1 MGAAIRA
8 AARGQG
14 IGERFL
20 RDAGSTFSDARI
32 GLGLSQAHVAR
43 SSEIS
48 RTRYGR
54 IEAGKVPTLS
64 IVELA
69 RIAVVLGLDPLV
81 RLYPGGLPVRDS
93 AHAARLR
100 QLIERAVAPLVPK
113 TEVPLPARADR
124 QELRAWDLV
133 LAGAGERTAVELE
146 MRLFDVQALERRAT
160 LKRRDDPADHFLLAV
175 ADTRNNRRVLNEFQ
189 SLFPDLPR
197 ISRMRVFE
205 ALERGVHP
213 GTGIV
218 LV

>member
-1 MGAAIRA
+1 MGAAIQA
-8 AARGQG
+8 AARGQR

-20 RDAGSTFSDARI
+20 RDVGSTFRDTRI
-32 GLGLSQAHVAR
+32 GLGLSQDHVATA
-43 SSEIS
+43 SGVS

-64 IVELA
+64 VVELA
-69 RIAVVLGLDPLV
+69 RVAVVLGLDPSL

-100 QLIERAVAPLVPK
+100 QLIDRTRSPLVAR
-113 TEVPLPARADR
+113 TEVPLPARPDR

-133 LAGAGERTAVELE
+133 LVGHGERTAIELE

-160 LKRRDDPADHFLLAV
+160 LKRRDDATEHFLLAV
-175 ADTRNNRRVLNEFQ
+175 ADTRNNRRVLNEFR
-189 SLFPDLPR
+189 SLFPDLAR
-197 ISRMRVFE
+197 TSKARVFK
-205 ALERGVHP
+205 ALERGTHP
-213 GTGIV
+213 GSGIV